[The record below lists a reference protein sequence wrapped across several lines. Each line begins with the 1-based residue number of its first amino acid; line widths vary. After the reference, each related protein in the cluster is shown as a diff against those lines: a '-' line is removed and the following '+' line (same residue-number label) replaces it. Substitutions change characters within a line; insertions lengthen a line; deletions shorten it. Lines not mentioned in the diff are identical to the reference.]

1 MIQSN
6 QNNPNFIIIDV
17 RTREELNAG
26 HIAKASMVDYESQDF
41 NAKISELDRN
51 KKYLVYCR
59 SARRSGLAAKV
70 MKDLGFREVYDMAK
84 GINQWKAE
92 GLPVV
97 VN

>member
-59 SARRSGLAAKV
+59 SARHSGLAA
-70 MKDLGFREVYDMAK
+70 
-84 GINQWKAE
+84 
-92 GLPVV
+92 
-97 VN
+97 

>member
-59 SARRSGLAAKV
+59 SARHSGLAAKV

-84 GINQWKAE
+84 GIKQWKAE